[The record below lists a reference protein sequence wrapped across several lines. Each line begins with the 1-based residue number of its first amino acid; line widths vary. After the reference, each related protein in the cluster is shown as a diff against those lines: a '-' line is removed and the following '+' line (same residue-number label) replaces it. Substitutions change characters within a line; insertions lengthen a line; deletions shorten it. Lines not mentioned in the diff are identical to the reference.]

1 MNTQVNSSN
10 GKDAP
15 KPSRLTLWRAERKLA
30 SARAALQANRCA
42 WAWFAA
48 HEAAELAA
56 RAICPTRNGNAHER
70 MVARLL
76 VYASNHIAV
85 PEELV
90 RKAAVLDSH
99 YIPVQNGHPL
109 TAPKHP
115 VDRSETPFTLGNPNA
130 PESDIA
136 VRTAEEIVAF
146 ARTIAGKKG

>member
-1 MNTQVNSSN
+1 LNTQVNSSN
-10 GKDAP
+10 GKEAP
-15 KPSRLTLWRAERKLA
+15 KPSRFTLWRAERKLA
-30 SARAALQANRCA
+30 SARAALQSNRCA

-56 RAICPTRNGNAHER
+56 RALCPSRNGNAHER

-76 VYASNHIAV
+76 VYASDHVAV

-90 RKAAVLDSH
+90 RKAALLDSH

-109 TAPKHP
+109 TPPKQAAA
-115 VDRSETPFTLGNPNA
+115 RSETLVTLGNPNA

-136 VRTAEEIVAF
+136 VKTAEEIVAF
-146 ARTIAGKKG
+146 ARTVASKG